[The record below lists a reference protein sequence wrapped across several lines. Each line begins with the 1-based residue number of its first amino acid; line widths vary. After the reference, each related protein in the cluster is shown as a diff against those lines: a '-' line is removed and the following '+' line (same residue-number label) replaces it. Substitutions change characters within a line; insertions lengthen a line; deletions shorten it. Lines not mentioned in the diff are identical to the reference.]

1 MTLAVPAPEVLID
14 PELHAT
20 GDPHALWRWMRAHQP
35 VYWHDPGALPGFWS
49 LTRYEDVRAVC
60 RDPGTFSSEQGIV
73 LRPESHGKDPGG
85 GRTLALTDPPRHRQL
100 RAVVADWFTT
110 RSVRSL
116 EDSMRGVVRS
126 VITRAVEAGGCDFV
140 TDVAARLP
148 LYVICHLM
156 GVPEEDREKLF
167 QLASVAFGTA
177 DPVAQSAAHQEIMQ
191 YFVELMYQRMEE
203 PADDLVSALV
213 NSPVDGE
220 LLPEDDILLNCDNLL
235 VGGTENVRLATSGG
249 MLALLEHPEQWQRLA
264 ADPGLLPTAVEE
276 ILRWTSSANV
286 VMRVATAP
294 TVIEGQRIE
303 AGDRLM
309 LWIPSANRDERVFT
323 DPDRFDPARRPNR
336 HLALGAGEHFCL
348 GSLLARTEMR
358 VLFRELLDMA
368 VRVEQTGPAVP
379 VRSIVV
385 NGLESLPV
393 RIVPR

>member
-1 MTLAVPAPEVLID
+1 MTLAVPTPEVLID

-20 GDPHALWRWMRAHQP
+20 GDPHALWRWMRDHRP
-35 VYWHDPGALPGFWS
+35 VYWHNPGALPGFWS

-116 EDSMRGVVRS
+116 EGSMRGVVRS
-126 VITRAVEAGGCDFV
+126 VIARAVEEGGCDFV

-191 YFVELMYQRMEE
+191 HFVELMYQRMEE

-249 MLALLEHPEQWQRLA
+249 MLALLERPEEWQRLA

-323 DPDRFDPARRPNR
+323 DPDRFDCARRPNR

>member
-1 MTLAVPAPEVLID
+1 MTLAVPVPELLID

-20 GDPHALWRWMRAHQP
+20 GDPHALWRWMRTHQP
-35 VYWHDPGALPGFWS
+35 VYWHAPGTLPGFWS
-49 LTRYEDVRAVC
+49 LTRYGDVRAVC

-110 RSVRSL
+110 RSVRSMQ
-116 EDSMRGVVRS
+116 DSMRGVVRS
-126 VITRAVEAGGCDFV
+126 VITRAVEAEGCDFV
-140 TDVAARLP
+140 IDVAARLP

-156 GVPEEDREKLF
+156 GVPEENREKLF

-191 YFVELMYQRMEE
+191 YFVELMYQRMEK
-203 PADDLVSALV
+203 PADDLVSSLV
-213 NSPVDGE
+213 NSTVDGE

-249 MLALLEHPEQWQRLA
+249 MLALLEHPEQWQGLA

-276 ILRWTSSANV
+276 MLRWTSSANV

-294 TVIEGQRIE
+294 TVIEGQRIK

-309 LWIPSANRDERVFT
+309 LWIPSANRDERVFA
-323 DPDRFDPARRPNR
+323 DPDRFDLARQPNH
-336 HLALGAGEHFCL
+336 HLALGTGEHFCL
-348 GSLLARTEMR
+348 GSLLARMEMR

>member
-1 MTLAVPAPEVLID
+1 MTLAVPAPALLLD

-35 VYWHDPGALPGFWS
+35 VHWHEPGALPGFWS
-49 LTRYEDVRAVC
+49 LTRYEHVRAVS
-60 RDPGTFSSEQGIV
+60 RDPVTFSSEQGIV

-100 RAVVADWFTT
+100 RAAVADWFTT

-116 EDSMRGVVRS
+116 EESMRGVVRS
-126 VITRAVEAGGCDFV
+126 VIARAVDMGGCDFV

-156 GVPEEDREKLF
+156 GVPEEDRETLF
-167 QLASVAFGTA
+167 QLATVAFGTA
-177 DPVAQSAAHQEIMQ
+177 DPIAQSAAHQEIMQ

-203 PADDLVSALV
+203 PADDLVSRLV
-213 NSPVDGE
+213 NCTVEGE

-249 MLALLEHPEQWQRLA
+249 MLALLEHPEEWQRLS

-309 LWIPSANRDERVFT
+309 LWIPSANRDERVFAE
-323 DPDRFDPARRPNR
+323 PDRFDPARQPNR
-336 HLALGAGEHFCL
+336 HLALGSGEHFCL
-348 GSLLARTEMR
+348 GAMLARTEMR
-358 VLFRELLDMA
+358 VLFGELLDMA
-368 VRVEQTGPAVP
+368 VRVERTGPAVP